1 MSCRHLAPTM
11 SFHHAGVTK
20 GLMLIVGVA
29 SLLASL
35 LDVKY
40 YFHLQ
45 LIPHISRHHQYWRL
59 LTHHLAFSNSSELF
73 LGEILLYNVAVNT
86 ERMFGS
92 LKFGS
97 FVVVSLLLSTVLS
110 FASLLALH
118 RFEINII
125 PSGPIALIFS
135 ILYQHYRI
143 VPSSYTYRISSISV
157 SNKAT
162 MYFLAL
168 QLAIFQ
174 PPGSAIVAI
183 VGLLVGQLYR
193 SDIIGL
199 KSYRVPHS
207 IQRFASSIL
216 LPLIG
221 STRPAPRSSRAL
233 PDERSQIQRDL
244 EVITTALTARMN
256 TNTTTQASTTANGDT
271 NMETAAAN
279 QPSMMSQWV
288 DELTGGGATPGG
300 MRAPTDAE
308 ITQLVNMFPDIRRED
323 VVAALQR
330 SGSVEQAVEAL
341 LQSQT

>member
-1 MSCRHLAPTM
+1 M
-11 SFHHAGVTK
+11 SFHNAGVAK
-20 GLMLIVGVA
+20 GLMLAVGVA
-29 SLLASL
+29 SLLTSL
-35 LDVKY
+35 LDIKY

-45 LIPHISRHHQYWRL
+45 LVPHMSHHHQYWRL
-59 LTHHLAFSNSSELF
+59 LVHHFTFSNSSELF
-73 LGEILLYNVAVNT
+73 IGEILLYNIAVNT

-118 RFEINII
+118 RFEMNVI

-143 VPSSYTYRISSISV
+143 VPSSYTYRISSISI
-157 SNKAT
+157 SNKAP

-174 PPGSAIVAI
+174 PPGSAVAAI
-183 VGLLVGQLYR
+183 VGLLVGLLYR

-199 KSYRVPHS
+199 KSYRIPHS
-207 IQRFASSIL
+207 VQRFASPIL
-216 LPLIG
+216 FPLIG
-221 STRPAPRSSRAL
+221 STRAAPRSSRAF
-233 PDERSQIQRDL
+233 PEERSQIRRDL
-244 EVITTALTARMN
+244 EVITTALSARMGARGA
-256 TNTTTQASTTANGDT
+256 TAPASATTNGDAGAA
-271 NMETAAAN
+271 ETAGAAAAAN

-300 MRAPTDAE
+300 MRAPTEAE

-323 VVAALQR
+323 VVTALQR
-330 SGSVEQAVEAL
+330 SGSVEQAVETL
-341 LQSQT
+341 LVSQT